1 MKISSLLIDGF
12 GIFRDQTVHD
22 LPDGLVLFLGNNE
35 SGKSTA
41 LSFIRTILFGFPDGR
56 SKENPY
62 PPLAGGKHGGRLV
75 ISDSSGGDYT
85 VERAPG
91 KHGGTVTVVLPDG
104 TLSGSETL
112 QQLLGAASKDLF
124 QNIYAFGLKELQTLT
139 SLNNESVRG
148 AIYGASAG
156 TGILALPRIET
167 ELDKQTKALFL
178 RGGQKPEIN
187 QLLSKLDVNK
197 RELLKAKSAID
208 EYDEEVKKLR
218 EVKNAL
224 TIARKDD
231 VTLETDLKKVESYLT
246 LWEEWVTF
254 CQAEKEVSEI
264 DIVAEFPQNGLVLL
278 DRFIEK
284 QNDLRTR
291 VVQKKNKVST
301 LQQEFDA
308 LPHEKRLLNKKIDIE
323 RLLQGRDRHADLIE
337 SLPLKRQKIKG
348 LEKEIEQLLAQLG
361 AEWDEAKA
369 AACDRSLFTRET
381 IRNYEQR
388 LDHLKTEKT
397 RCSTAFDSARNNHD
411 RALDESN
418 DINVEDIAAE
428 EVEIDKRKT
437 ALARLRALLPAQSSL
452 KENIRHIEDRI
463 ADKKQQ
469 KEWLP
474 APPQIP
480 AFLLSARF
488 SGALAILGIVAGVL
502 LIMSDHI
509 TSGVLTSVI
518 LLIIAGWTWR
528 FSKQR
533 SKDAADCQL
542 RFSKITE
549 AIDKLEEEKQETEKN
564 LNKTTEQIDDL
575 ISVLGVKVI
584 DLDKIDSEIEERKRF
599 LEKAKAARSL
609 KKTTEKEL
617 GEAKKRFEESEA
629 RESEI
634 LSEWEQWLNSMGFSP
649 DLSPKT
655 ALEALRII
663 DTVVD
668 RITTRNAFSAEIKED
683 EHLITTYSETARS
696 VLASCKR
703 DLPAAADLPSAI
715 DRIAAD
721 LRIAES
727 ALEQRRVIEKELR
740 ETKNGQE
747 ELEKEYTITATAL
760 TDLIRSGT
768 AKDEDDFR
776 RRGALYEKRTRLKE
790 AIAQAR
796 NNVLRISGRRD
807 WESMRHTLLSSDK
820 ETLLRSKTELSQRGS
835 ELKEEIER
843 LRNKR
848 ADLEA
853 AITQMST
860 ADTISRLRAREE
872 RLLEELRIKAEDWSR
887 LAISKH
893 LLAEARKKFEL
904 EQQPEVI
911 REASIFFKTI
921 TGGKYQKI
929 IAPPGEK
936 EFEVIDNN
944 SSRKG
949 IDALSRGT
957 QEQLYLCV
965 RFGYIRNYASKQQP
979 LPIIM
984 DDILVNFDPP
994 RAHAASQAIYDLSGT
1009 HQVLF
1014 FTCHPETIT
1023 IFQEI
1028 DSNIPTFRLENDSF
1042 TRRPSLPYTLPPC

>member
-35 SGKSTA
+35 SGKSTV
-41 LSFIRTILFGFPDGR
+41 LSFIRSILFGFPDGR
-56 SKENPY
+56 SKENLY
-62 PPLAGGKHGGRLV
+62 PPLAGGKHGGRLI

-91 KHGGTVTVVLPDG
+91 KHGGAVTVILPDG
-104 TLSGSETL
+104 TLSSSDTL
-112 QQLLGAASKDLF
+112 QQLLGTATKDLF
-124 QNIYAFGLKELQTLT
+124 KNIYAFSLEELQTLT

-156 TGILALPRIET
+156 TGILALPKIES
-167 ELDKQTKALFL
+167 EIDKQMKDLFS
-178 RGGQKPEIN
+178 RGQKPEIN
-187 QLLSKLDVNK
+187 QLLSKLEANK
-197 RELLKAKSAID
+197 KELLKAKSAID
-208 EYDEEVKKLR
+208 EYDEAIKKFR
-218 EVKNAL
+218 EVKNTL
-224 TIARKDD
+224 TIARKDE
-231 VTLETDLKKVESYLT
+231 VTVETDLKKVESYLA

-254 CQAEKEVSEI
+254 CQAEKELSEI
-264 DIVAEFPQNGLVLL
+264 DIVAEFPQNGLVQL

-284 QNDLRTR
+284 QNGLRIR
-291 VVQKKNKVST
+291 IVQKKNKVNT
-301 LQQEFDA
+301 LQQELDA
-308 LPHEKRLLNKKIDIE
+308 LPHEKRLLNKKVEIE
-323 RLLQGRDRHADLIE
+323 RLLQGRDRYADLIE

-361 AEWDEAKA
+361 AEWDEAKT

-381 IRNYEQR
+381 IHNYAQR
-388 LDHLKTEKT
+388 LDHANTEKA
-397 RCSTAFDSARNNHD
+397 RCLTALDSARNNHD

-418 DINVEDIAAE
+418 DIHVEDIAAE
-428 EVEIDKRKT
+428 EGKIDKRKA
-437 ALARLRALLPAQSSL
+437 ALAKLRDLLPAQSSL
-452 KENIRHIEDRI
+452 KDNIRHIEDRI

-469 KEWLP
+469 KEWKP
-474 APPQIP
+474 SPPHIP
-480 AFLLSARF
+480 TFLLSSRF
-488 SGALAILGIVAGVL
+488 SGALAILGILAGVL

-509 TSGVLTSVI
+509 MWGVISFVI
-518 LLIIAGWTWR
+518 FLIIAGWAWR
-528 FSKQR
+528 FSKQQ
-533 SKDAADCQL
+533 SKDAADYQL
-542 RFSKITE
+542 RLSKITD
-549 AIDKLEEEKQETEKN
+549 AIDNLEKDKQETEKS

-575 ISVLGVKVI
+575 LSVLGITVI
-584 DLDKIDSEIEERKRF
+584 DLDKIDSEIEKRKRF
-599 LEKAKAARSL
+599 LEKAKTAHSL
-609 KKTTEKEL
+609 KETTEKEL
-617 GEAKKRFEESEA
+617 EEAKKRFEESEA

-634 LSEWEQWLNSMGFSP
+634 LSEWKQWLNSMGFST
-649 DLSPKT
+649 DLSPQT

-668 RITTRNAFSAEIKED
+668 RITTRDAFSAEIKED
-683 EHLITTYSETARS
+683 EHLITMYSKTAHT
-696 VLASCKR
+696 VLASCER
-703 DLPAAADLPSAI
+703 DLPAASDLPSAI

-721 LRIAES
+721 LRIAAS
-727 ALEQRRVIEKELR
+727 ALEQRRVIEKDLH
-740 ETKNGQE
+740 ETKKEKE
-747 ELEKEYTITATAL
+747 ELEKEYTITAKAF
-760 TDLIRSGT
+760 TDLISSGT

-776 RRGALYEKRTRLKE
+776 RRGVLYEKRTQLKE

-796 NNVLRISGRRD
+796 NNVLRISGLRD
-807 WESMRHTLLSSDK
+807 WESLHHTLLSSDK
-820 ETLLRSKTELSQRGS
+820 ETLLKSKTELSQRRS
-835 ELKEEIER
+835 ELKEGLER

-860 ADTISRLRAREE
+860 ADTISRLRAKEE

-893 LLAEARKKFEL
+893 LLAEARKKFEQ

-936 EFEVIDNN
+936 YFEVIDNN

-984 DDILVNFDPP
+984 DDILVNFDPM
-994 RAHAASQAIYDLSGT
+994 RARAASQAIYDLSGT

-1014 FTCHPETIT
+1014 FTCHPESIT

-1042 TRRPSLPYTLPPC
+1042 VNL